1 MIFGRPAAEA
11 SGWAIG
17 KKKRDD
23 QHMKNVTLRHV
34 SGLTVA
40 AVNAWLVCVT
50 VCAVA
55 AQIENPPTK
64 SAATLVGGQIR
75 GANYE
80 IDDTVRS
87 DGFLY
92 IFSLNTTYGRYQVE
106 GLDLLKIRLH
116 ELGAVAALEK
126 MNKSQAYVD
135 AASKAAMKP
144 VNLAAG
150 LVTNPVGTVEQSM
163 SGVGALFSRIG
174 SSAANIGHDRDDIA
188 DSTLGVSS
196 ARRKIANKLGVD
208 PYTDFKPLADA
219 LEDMARVTALG
230 DLTVS
235 AAFMAIPGGAGMA
248 VSYSKTSQEVE
259 QMVLEK
265 TPSELR
271 DVNKAK
277 LSAMGVPG
285 PTISAFLDNTFY
297 TPTDQTII
305 VASLAKMGGVAN
317 RGLFVK
323 RASQASNRNLAVF
336 IRHRAQLLA
345 AHHSRVEPFAD
356 FFEVRGLPLNRT
368 RSGKVVIVVPFDELA
383 WTKQASDL
391 VAVIDQEVKQRKVG
405 NSVEVRTTGTATPL
419 ARDGLS
425 EQGWKVFDNISP

>member
-1 MIFGRPAAEA
+1 MRT
-11 SGWAIG
+11 
-17 KKKRDD
+17 
-23 QHMKNVTLRHV
+23 VTQRHL
-34 SGLTVA
+34 SGLMIA
-40 AVNAWLVCVT
+40 AVNGWFVCAT

-55 AQIENPPTK
+55 AQIEVPPMT
-64 SAATLVGGQIR
+64 SAATVLGGQVR
-75 GANYE
+75 GTNYE
-80 IDDTVRS
+80 IDNTVRG

-92 IFSLNTTYGRYQVE
+92 IFSLNTNYGRYQVE

-116 ELGAVAALEK
+116 ELGAVATLEK
-126 MNKSQAYVD
+126 MNKSQAYMD

-144 VNLAAG
+144 VNLATG

-196 ARRKIANKLGVD
+196 AKRKIAHKLGVD

-235 AAFMAIPGGAGMA
+235 GAFMAIPGGAGMV
-248 VSYSKTSQEVE
+248 VSYSKTGQDVE
-259 QMVLEK
+259 QMMLDK

-277 LSAMGVPG
+277 LTAMGVPD
-285 PTISAFLDNTFY
+285 PAISAFLDNTFY

-305 VASLAKMGGVAN
+305 VASLVKMSGVAN

-356 FFEVRGLPLNRT
+356 FLEVRGLPLNRT

-391 VAVIDQEVKQRKVG
+391 VAVIDQEVKQRKLG
-405 NSVEVRTTGTATPL
+405 NSIEVRTTGTATPA

-425 EQGWKVFDNISP
+425 QLGWKVFENISP

>member
-1 MIFGRPAAEA
+1 MILTALPRPD
-11 SGWAIG
+11 GAIG
-17 KKKRDD
+17 EQKRGD
-23 QHMKNVTLRHV
+23 QHMRNVTQRHL
-34 SGLTVA
+34 SGLMIA
-40 AVNAWLVCVT
+40 AVNGWFVCAT
-50 VCAVA
+50 VCAIA
-55 AQIENPPTK
+55 AQIEAPPTT
-64 SAATLVGGQIR
+64 SAATVLGGQVR
-75 GANYE
+75 GTNYE
-80 IDDTVRS
+80 IDDTVRG

-92 IFSLNTTYGRYQVE
+92 IFSLNTNYGRYQVE
-106 GLDLLKIRLH
+106 GLDLLKLRLH
-116 ELGAVAALEK
+116 ELGAVATLEK
-126 MNKSQAYVD
+126 MNKSQAYLD

-144 VNLAAG
+144 VNLATG

-174 SSAANIGHDRDDIA
+174 SSAANIGHDRDDVA

-196 ARRKIANKLGVD
+196 AKRKIANKLGVD
-208 PYTDFKPLADA
+208 PYTDFKPLGDA

-235 AAFMAIPGGAGMA
+235 GAFMAIPGGAGMA
-248 VSYSKTSQEVE
+248 VSYSKTGQDVE
-259 QMVLEK
+259 QMMLDK

-271 DVNKAK
+271 DVNKTK
-277 LSAMGVPG
+277 LSAMGVPD
-285 PTISAFLDNTFY
+285 PAISAFLDNTFY
-297 TPTDQTII
+297 TPTDQTIV
-305 VASLAKMGGVAN
+305 VASLVKMSGVAN

-356 FFEVRGLPLNRT
+356 FFDVRGLPLNRT

-391 VAVIDQEVKQRKVG
+391 VAVIDQEVKQRKFG
-405 NSVEVRTTGTATPL
+405 NSIEVRTTGTATPL
-419 ARDGLS
+419 ARNSLS
-425 EQGWKVFDNISP
+425 ELGWKVFENISP

>member
-1 MIFGRPAAEA
+1 LAALPPKRRDA
-11 SGWAIG
+11 AIG
-17 KKKRDD
+17 QKKRGD
-23 QHMKNVTLRHV
+23 QHMRNVTLRRI
-34 SGLTVA
+34 SGLMVA
-40 AVNAWLVCVT
+40 AVNAWFVCAT
-50 VCAVA
+50 ISAVA
-55 AQIENPPTK
+55 AQIEDPPTT
-64 SAATLVGGQIR
+64 SAATIMGGQVR
-75 GANYE
+75 GTNYE
-80 IDDTVRS
+80 IDDTVRD

-92 IFSLNTTYGRYQVE
+92 IFSLNTTYGRYQIE
-106 GLDLLKIRLH
+106 GLDLLKLRLH

-126 MNKSQAYVD
+126 MNKSQAYLD

-174 SSAANIGHDRDDIA
+174 SSAANIGHDRDDMA

-196 ARRKIANKLGVD
+196 AKRKIANKLGVD

-219 LEDMARVTALG
+219 LEDMARVTAFG

-248 VSYSKTSQEVE
+248 VSYIKTGQDVE
-259 QMVLEK
+259 QMVLDK

-271 DVNKAK
+271 HVNKAK

-285 PTISAFLDNTFY
+285 PVISALLDNTFY

-305 VASLAKMGGVAN
+305 VASLAKMSGVAN

-323 RASQASNRNLAVF
+323 RASQASNRSLAVF

-345 AHHSRVEPFAD
+345 AHHGRVEALAD

-368 RSGKVVIVVPFDELA
+368 HGGKVVIVVPFDELA
-383 WTKQASDL
+383 WTKPASDL
-391 VAVIDQEVKQRKVG
+391 VAVIDQEVKQRKLG
-405 NSVEVRTTGTATPL
+405 NSIEVRTTGTATPL
-419 ARDGLS
+419 ARDALS
-425 EQGWKVFDNISP
+425 EQGWKIFENVSP

>member
-1 MIFGRPAAEA
+1 
-11 SGWAIG
+11 
-17 KKKRDD
+17 
-23 QHMKNVTLRHV
+23 MKNVTLRHV
-34 SGLTVA
+34 SGLMVA
-40 AVNAWLVCVT
+40 AVNAWFAFAT

-55 AQIENPPTK
+55 AQIEDPPTT
-64 SAATLVGGQIR
+64 SAGAVVGLQVR
-75 GANYE
+75 GINYE

-92 IFSLNTTYGRYQVE
+92 ICSLNTIYGRYQVE
-106 GLDLLKIRLH
+106 GLDLLKVRLH

-126 MNKSQAYVD
+126 MNKSQAYLD

-150 LVTNPVGTVEQSM
+150 LVTNPIGTVEQSM

-174 SSAANIGHDRDDIA
+174 SSASNMGHDRDDIA

-196 ARRKIANKLGVD
+196 AKRKIANKLGVD

-235 AAFMAIPGGAGMA
+235 GAFMAIPGGAGMA
-248 VSYSKTSQEVE
+248 VSYSKTGQDVE
-259 QMVLEK
+259 QMMLDK

-271 DVNKAK
+271 DANKAK
-277 LSAMGVPG
+277 LGAMGIPRPV
-285 PTISAFLDNTFY
+285 ISAFLDNTFY

-305 VASLAKMGGVAN
+305 VASLVKMSGVAN

-323 RASQASNRNLAVF
+323 RAAQASNRNLAVF

-345 AHHSRVEPFAD
+345 AHHTRVEPFAD
-356 FFEVRGLPLNRT
+356 FFEVRGLPLNQT
-368 RSGKVVIVVPFDELA
+368 RSGKVVIIVPFDELA

-391 VAVIDQEVKQRKVG
+391 VAVIDQDVKQRKLG
-405 NSVEVRTTGTATPL
+405 NSIELRTTGTATPV

-425 EQGWKVFDNISP
+425 EQGWKLFENISP